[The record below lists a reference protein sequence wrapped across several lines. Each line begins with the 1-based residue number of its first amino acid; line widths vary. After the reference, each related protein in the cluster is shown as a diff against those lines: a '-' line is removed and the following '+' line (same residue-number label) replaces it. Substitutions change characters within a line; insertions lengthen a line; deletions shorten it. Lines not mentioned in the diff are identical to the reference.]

1 MIKII
6 KILNVL
12 ALFIA
17 IIFTTS
23 CKSLKDGLS
32 GRKQD
37 NSDEFLVQKK
47 NPLILPPDYEDLPKP
62 SEVLIEIEEETSGD
76 LLKIIKKI
84 KENKNIS
91 EPNKSGS
98 IEDFV
103 LKKIK

>member
-6 KILNVL
+6 KILNLL

-17 IIFTTS
+17 IILTTS
-23 CKSLKDGLS
+23 CKSLKEGLS

-47 NPLILPPDYEDLPKP
+47 NPLILPPDFEDLPKP
-62 SEVLIEIEEETSGD
+62 SEALVENEEETSGD

-84 KENKNIS
+84 KENESIS
-91 EPNKSGS
+91 ESNKSGS

>member
-1 MIKII
+1 MKIQNLIICDSKII
-6 KILNVL
+6 FDI
-12 ALFIA
+12 
-17 IIFTTS
+17 
-23 CKSLKDGLS
+23 
-32 GRKQD
+32 
-37 NSDEFLVQKK
+37 
-47 NPLILPPDYEDLPKP
+47 
-62 SEVLIEIEEETSGD
+62 LIEIEEETSGD